1 MRLIYSHPCLL
12 LLPLALMLCI
22 SCGARGCGDE
32 EEVKVTVVSILATD
46 KNDKIDKKL
55 TELAKAIQKTR
66 PNLTGFRI
74 DKQCRES
81 LIVGKAHDFEFVDK
95 QKVVVTVRQAADAND
110 QVKLKVKF
118 QCGSEMCYQTCCGKF
133 FPISTCYKT
142 KNGDCLLIA
151 VMVQPCKGK

>member
-1 MRLIYSHPCLL
+1 MRLIYSHSRML

-22 SCGARGCGDE
+22 SGRTYGCGDE
-32 EEVKVTVVSILATD
+32 EEVRVTVVSILATEKD
-46 KNDKIDKKL
+46 DKIDKKL

-81 LIVGKAHDFEFVDK
+81 LIVGKPHDFEFVDK
-95 QKVVVTVRQAADAND
+95 QKIVVTVRQGADAND

>member
-1 MRLIYSHPCLL
+1 MRLIYSHPGML
-12 LLPLALMLCI
+12 LLPLAFMLCI
-22 SCGARGCGDE
+22 SGRANACGDE
-32 EEVKVTVVSILATD
+32 EEVKVTVVSILATE

-55 TELAKAIQKTR
+55 TDLAKAIQKMR
-66 PNLTGFRI
+66 PNLKGFQI

-95 QKVVVTVRQAADAND
+95 QKVVVTVRQGANADN
-110 QVKLKVKF
+110 QVRLKVKF
-118 QCGSEMCYQTCCGKF
+118 QCGAEMCYKTCCGKF
-133 FPISTCYKT
+133 LPICTCYKT